1 MSHAYTRCCDGN
13 HGRVTLFL
21 VVVMIVV
28 VDVSATLVIIVIM
41 IVVSLMTISVVGVVF
56 TAAFV
61 SSVSLHLR
69 RIVLKQLFANVIM
82 CSMLKQYFFRIFFVV
97 K

>member
-41 IVVSLMTISVVGVVF
+41 IVSLMTISVVGVVF

>member
-61 SSVSLHLR
+61 SITPATNSS
-69 RIVLKQLFANVIM
+69 KAT
-82 CSMLKQYFFRIFFVV
+82 FRERDHVQHA
-97 K
+97 